1 MNRID
6 RLTAI
11 LIQLQSKKVV
21 KAQEISDRFDISLRT
36 TYRDIKALEEAG
48 VPIIGEA
55 GIGYSIMDGYR
66 LPPVMFTKEEAG
78 TFMMAE
84 KILEKFTDTY
94 NIEVYR
100 SALYKIK
107 AVLRSS
113 EKSYLE
119 EIDESVLV
127 LQNNFNHHPDNP
139 KSIQGLLTALHE
151 KRIVQICYR
160 KSIREQ
166 GESREIEP
174 VGLYLQHQQ
183 WYLIAFCHLRGDYRN
198 FRIDRIIGFKLLDR
212 HFETQ
217 HPTLSQYLDQMTRG
231 GDLQQVVIAVPQ
243 QKTGWLDNQ
252 KYYQG
257 FVSERLLGE
266 EVEMTFMVHCIPS
279 FLRWY
284 IMFADRARL
293 VGPENA
299 RTHLREMLDGIYE
312 KL

>member
-21 KAQEISDRFDISLRT
+21 KAQEISDRFEISLRT

-84 KILEKFTDTY
+84 KILEKYTDTY

-100 SALYKIK
+100 SALFKIK

-119 EIDESVLV
+119 EIDESVMV
-127 LQNNFNHHPDNP
+127 LKNSFNHHPDNP
-139 KSIQGLLTALHE
+139 KSLQGLLTAIHE
-151 KRIVQICYR
+151 KRIVRICYR
-160 KSIREQ
+160 KSPREA
-166 GESREIEP
+166 GEHRDIEP

-183 WYLIAFCHLRGDYRN
+183 WYLIAFCLLRGDYRN
-198 FRIDRIIGFKLLDR
+198 FRIDRIISFQLQDR

-217 HPTLSQYLDQMTRG
+217 HPTLAQYVEQMTRG

-243 QKTGWLDNQ
+243 NRAAYLDNQ

-257 FVSERLLGE
+257 FVSERNIGE
-266 EVEMTFMVHCIPS
+266 EVEMTFMVHCIQA

-284 IMFADRARL
+284 LVFADRARL
-293 VGPENA
+293 IAPLEAQTQLKEFVGN
-299 RTHLREMLDGIYE
+299 IYQ